1 MNIDRLVEMANQISS
16 FFATESLPGKASA
29 DVAAHLRRYW
39 EPRMRAQ
46 IVTYYQERH
55 GAGLGE
61 IAMGAVA
68 LLAEESKAKSA
79 GVQAPAPPPRTG
91 GTPSA

>member
-1 MNIDRLVEMANQISS
+1 MNVDRLIEMANQIGT

-29 DVAAHLRRYW
+29 DVATHLRRYW

-46 IVTYYQERH
+46 IVTYYHERH

-61 IAMGAVA
+61 IAMGAVV
-68 LLAEESKAKSA
+68 LLAEEAKAKA
-79 GVQAPAPPPRTG
+79 AATQAPQ
-91 GTPSA
+91 PSSGQG